1 MHRCRPLSRVV
12 LGMVDGIPRAV
23 SSGRRGGGRRSIGD
37 PGLCSSR
44 LPSLAPLWGAGPVRY
59 GVSLCTVRFGTV
71 RYGGQAISRFMVLIS
86 SHHVLAVAPVGGGT
100 TGPLALCLGGPRD
113 TGKSPVPPIAGHLQL
128 TQVRR
133 EPERTRLRW
142 PPPAFTH
149 RPQAWA
155 TALSSGSRSGD
166 CERGAA

>member
-1 MHRCRPLSRVV
+1 MVFLAQCHLAGVV
-12 LGMVDGIPRAV
+12 GGDEASAIRACA
-23 SSGRRGGGRRSIGD
+23 
-37 PGLCSSR
+37 PSR
-44 LPSLAPLWGAGPVRY
+44 LPFLPLWGAGPVRY

-86 SHHVLAVAPVGGGT
+86 SHHVLAVAPVRGRRAWGGGT

-133 EPERTRLRW
+133 EPERTRLHW

-155 TALSSGSRSGD
+155 TVLSSGSRSGD